1 MINRRHF
8 SIGLGA
14 GLAAATGPVLA
25 QSASEGPIVLG
36 QSAPFTGAAAQL
48 GIQYHAGAKLHFD
61 RVNAQGGIG
70 RRRIELRKLDDG
82 YEPDRCVANTHQLI
96 ADDVFALFGYVG
108 TPTSV
113 AALPVATRSHVPFLA
128 PLTGA
133 MALREPFNRYA
144 FHVRAS
150 YDDETALIVRQLTNL
165 GLKRIAVFYQN
176 DSYGQAGLSGVNAAL
191 ASKDLKPVALATVER
206 NSTDVAAAVRSIV
219 AATPEAVV
227 QISAYK
233 SCAAFVRGARKAGFG
248 GTFFNVSFVGTQA
261 LSDELGKDG
270 AGVVVSQ
277 VLPSPYNMAGALAR
291 EFAEAIKS
299 SGGEVSAN
307 YSSFEGYLA
316 ARVVSEGMRRASSR
330 TLTRDGLMS
339 ALESMGNMQIGNFS
353 LAFSPTNHVASKFV
367 ELSML
372 TGDGKVRT

>member
-1 MINRRHF
+1 
-8 SIGLGA
+8 
-14 GLAAATGPVLA
+14 
-25 QSASEGPIVLG
+25 
-36 QSAPFTGAAAQL
+36 
-48 GIQYHAGAKLHFD
+48 
-61 RVNAQGGIG
+61 
-70 RRRIELRKLDDG
+70 
-82 YEPDRCVANTHQLI
+82 
-96 ADDVFALFGYVG
+96 VFALFGYVG